1 MQSAKNPLKPRLVF
15 VCGYWG
21 VVPHPR
27 RWRNRKDI
35 ERLWW
40 NLAYQHTNKLND
52 SEFYRDMRDMHY
64 KRLDELF
71 KSASQK
77 ATEEWLKRP
86 YAAYD

>member
-1 MQSAKNPLKPRLVF
+1 VF
-15 VCGYWG
+15 IAGYWH
-21 VVPHPR
+21 VTKHPK
-27 RWRNRKDI
+27 RWRNRTEV
-35 ERLWW
+35 ERERWQA
-40 NLAYQHTNKLND
+40 AYQHTNKLNN

-64 KRLDELF
+64 KRLDELY